1 MREGDTM
8 HDHEDDTAARD
19 APGTG
24 RANHAPDPDRD
35 GSSASRTGIDAETAG
50 AEGWDRSDETTE
62 VIAGSVTSQA
72 ADTEV
77 PPRAADAAGPG
88 LGSTP
93 VAGTEVWKAT
103 EEHPRTEN
111 SRMPRDTAPTP
122 SPRYGSP
129 SAYPS
134 TPYRPHFPTMDSFL
148 SDSFVYLAAAVIA
161 VSATPDARKAFDAWQ
176 ASLTPATWAII
187 GVVALGVV
195 VLLIAGAS
203 AIRSAQRR
211 GDAAR

>member
-8 HDHEDDTAARD
+8 NEDDTAAQD

-24 RANHAPDPDRD
+24 AKSASGPDRD
-35 GSSASRTGIDAETAG
+35 GSSASRTGTDAEAAG
-50 AEGWDRSDETTE
+50 ADGRDRSGETTE
-62 VIAGSVTSQA
+62 VLAGSVASQT

-77 PPRAADAAGPG
+77 LSPATDATGPG

-93 VAGTEVWKAT
+93 AAGTEGRKAT
-103 EEHPRTEN
+103 DEHPAAWNIRV
-111 SRMPRDTAPTP
+111 PGDTAPMP

-129 SAYPS
+129 GSYPS
-134 TPYRPHFPTMDSFL
+134 TPQRPRVRAGAIVWGLLVVAF
-148 SDSFVYLAAAVIA
+148 AAAVIA
-161 VSATPDARKAFDAWQ
+161 VSATPDARNAFDAWQ
-176 ASLTPATWAII
+176 ASLTPATWVVI
-187 GVVALGVV
+187 GVVALGVI
-195 VLLIAGAS
+195 VLLIAGVS

>member
-134 TPYRPHFPTMDSFL
+134 TLQRPRVRAGAIVWGLLVVAF
-148 SDSFVYLAAAVIA
+148 AAAVIA